1 MTSMGAALAP
11 LARPGRVR
19 GFHSAG
25 RGYGDVMAAGEGASG
40 RTQGHGAKS
49 GPPHCCALPRRRAG
63 CTIPHSRDFSAC
75 DLGPRFAPRRSSH
88 GAGLDQFKDLHPLT
102 KLPAHPGPA
111 RGSFGGQRRETY
123 SDVILREL
131 DLSR

>member
-1 MTSMGAALAP
+1 MDTAQNLGLHIVA
-11 LARPGRVR
+11 
-19 GFHSAG
+19 
-25 RGYGDVMAAGEGASG
+25 
-40 RTQGHGAKS
+40 
-49 GPPHCCALPRRRAG
+49 HCHDADSVA
-63 CTIPHSRDFSAC
+63 TIPDSRDFSAC